1 MVTRPRGRLLDLE
14 YDVLDAV
21 VALEGAGDDVYGF
34 RIARLLADG
43 ERDLIGHGTLYKALA
58 RLTAS
63 GLLDASWESGD
74 APEVDGRPRRRLY
87 ALTAAGSRA
96 RAARPDAAPGAART
110 ALA

>member
-1 MVTRPRGRLLDLE
+1 MTRPLGRLLDLE

-21 VALEGAGDDVYGF
+21 VGLEAAGEDAYGF
-34 RIARLLADG
+34 RIARVLADG
-43 ERDLIGHGTLYKALA
+43 ERDLVGHGTLYKALA

-63 GLLDASWESGD
+63 GMLESAWESGD

-87 ALTAAGSRA
+87 SVTAAGARA
-96 RAARPDAAPGAART
+96 RASRPAPAAAAPRS